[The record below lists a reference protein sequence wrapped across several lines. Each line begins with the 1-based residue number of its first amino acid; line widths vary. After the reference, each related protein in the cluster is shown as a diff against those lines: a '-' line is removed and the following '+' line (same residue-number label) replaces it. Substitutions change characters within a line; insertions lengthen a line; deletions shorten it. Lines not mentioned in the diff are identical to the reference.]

1 MTDLEKIN
9 AYVESHRDEMLE
21 TYRKV
26 ILQESYHS
34 APEEVRTMG
43 KMFKEMFEE
52 VGFRC
57 KLTNVGTDE
66 SGDMLTGILGEDRPG
81 KPIIFGGHMDT
92 VHKLG
97 SFPCKFE
104 VDDEGKVHGPGVL
117 DMKGGIVIAL
127 YVCKA
132 LNEIGYNSRPLK
144 ICFAPDEEKLHKHG
158 NTADQFVEFC
168 KGGEFM
174 LNMETG
180 LPGGDLCVSRKG
192 KTEVALYVE
201 GVSAHAGND
210 FARGRN
216 AIAEL
221 CKKVTDIQA
230 LTNLDAGTTVCV
242 DVIHGGTNFGAF
254 PAHAE
259 ATFDVRATSVEEM
272 QKVKK
277 QIEEIAAKTYI
288 DGTTTTM
295 EYQMEMLPFE
305 CTEGVMK
312 LYHMVH
318 DICVE
323 DGFGDFPLKHIGGSS
338 DAAYA
343 VIAGVPSLCSC
354 GIQDEWNHTTKEYAI
369 LESLYTRTKQWA
381 DVVNHIK

>member
-132 LNEIGYNSRPLK
+132 LNEIGYNSRPPQDLLRSRRGK
-144 ICFAPDEEKLHKHG
+144 AAQARQHRRPVPGVLQGRRVHAQHG
-158 NTADQFVEFC
+158 DR
-168 KGGEFM
+168 
-174 LNMETG
+174 
-180 LPGGDLCVSRKG
+180 P
-192 KTEVALYVE
+192 
-201 GVSAHAGND
+201 
-210 FARGRN
+210 ARRRP
-216 AIAEL
+216 L
-221 CKKVTDIQA
+221 R
-230 LTNLDAGTTVCV
+230 
-242 DVIHGGTNFGAF
+242 F
-254 PAHAE
+254 P
-259 ATFDVRATSVEEM
+259 
-272 QKVKK
+272 
-277 QIEEIAAKTYI
+277 
-288 DGTTTTM
+288 
-295 EYQMEMLPFE
+295 
-305 CTEGVMK
+305 
-312 LYHMVH
+312 
-318 DICVE
+318 
-323 DGFGDFPLKHIGGSS
+323 
-338 DAAYA
+338 
-343 VIAGVPSLCSC
+343 
-354 GIQDEWNHTTKEYAI
+354 
-369 LESLYTRTKQWA
+369 
-381 DVVNHIK
+381 

>member
-168 KGGEFM
+168 KAASSCS
-174 LNMETG
+174 TWR
-180 LPGGDLCVSRKG
+180 PACPAATS
-192 KTEVALYVE
+192 
-201 GVSAHAGND
+201 
-210 FARGRN
+210 
-216 AIAEL
+216 
-221 CKKVTDIQA
+221 
-230 LTNLDAGTTVCV
+230 
-242 DVIHGGTNFGAF
+242 AF
-254 PAHAE
+254 P
-259 ATFDVRATSVEEM
+259 VRARPRWRCMSRAFPHTRAMTSH
-272 QKVKK
+272 
-277 QIEEIAAKTYI
+277 AAET
-288 DGTTTTM
+288 
-295 EYQMEMLPFE
+295 LS
-305 CTEGVMK
+305 
-312 LYHMVH
+312 L
-318 DICVE
+318 
-323 DGFGDFPLKHIGGSS
+323 SS
-338 DAAYA
+338 A
-343 VIAGVPSLCSC
+343 
-354 GIQDEWNHTTKEYAI
+354 K
-369 LESLYTRTKQWA
+369 R
-381 DVVNHIK
+381 